1 MTAEPRGGQAH
12 DELLERWLRSG
23 RADAE
28 RISPR
33 PGAGPAEASLSQ
45 RRLWLVDKLEPGN
58 AAYNIHEA
66 LRIRGPL
73 DTGALRR
80 SIAVI
85 VDRHATLRTTLR
97 PDGDRLVQHIAGP
110 GRFEVPLVDLTTSAS
125 KAGDAA
131 VHALAT
137 AEAGAPFDLAAG
149 PLFRARLLRL
159 GDDDHVL
166 LLTTHHTMSDGV
178 SVVLFKAELA
188 ELYEAAVLG
197 RRPVL
202 PDLPIQYADFAV
214 WQRDWLRGERLER
227 LLDYWRAHLRG
238 LPPVIELPTD
248 RPRPPEASPAGRRL
262 WFDVDSGTAERMRAF
277 SRGEGVTLF
286 TTAFAAYVTLLHR
299 YCGST
304 DIAVGTVVANRDRV
318 EIENLIGFFVN
329 TLAVRCDCSGDPSF
343 RELVARVNTTL
354 AGAHAHQDLPFEL
367 LVEELRPER
376 STGHSPVF
384 QVIFAFQE
392 RGTDTGG
399 ALHGLDVEELRI
411 DNRTAAFDLAFSLEE
426 RDDGSIAGW
435 LTYATALFD
444 EVSVRRLVGHFL
456 MLVRET
462 AACPDA
468 RLSEFPLLPA
478 EERDKVL
485 LDWNRTRC
493 DYPRGARIQDLVDAR
508 AALSPDKPAVVS
520 DTASLTFAELV
531 IRANQLAHFLQH
543 RGVGPETPVALLTER
558 TVDMAVAQLGVLK
571 AGGGYVPL
579 DPAYPAARLA
589 YILRD
594 TGTRIILTESSVAAT
609 VPAGDYEVVVLDQQ
623 WPQIAKEPQTA
634 PPTTTTDA
642 NLAQIYYTS
651 GSTGEP
657 KGVLLSHEGWSNI
670 IAWHGRY
677 FGVTPRDR
685 AAQVGAVAFDA
696 CAWEL
701 WTNLVAGAT
710 VCIPAE
716 EVRVSA
722 EKLVEWMAQQEIT
735 VSWVPAV
742 LAEQILDLPLPG
754 KLRLRWLASGGD
766 RLRRRPGRRLPFR
779 FFNMYGPTEIT
790 IMRTCGPVR
799 PDGRDLPPIGYPIS
813 NSELYVLD
821 RWGNPVPPGL
831 PGELYIGGVG
841 LARGYLGRPGQSAEK
856 FVPDPF
862 SGRAGARLYRTGD
875 IVRHDPDGAIAFIGR
890 TDHQVKI
897 RGFRVELGEIEAVLE
912 KHPGVARC
920 CVVRHDRPGGDAR
933 IVAYVV
939 AADGGVDAA
948 ELSDAVAEQLPGY
961 MVPSSFIFQ
970 EALPIGAFGKVDRTA
985 LPDPDEAERSAGDAP
1000 QTATERALSRIWA
1013 EILEVPEVGVTV
1025 NFFALG
1031 GNSLLATKVVA
1042 RMRKEF
1048 PQEIPLRRLFL
1059 APTIRRL
1066 AAWLDRPA

>member
-1 MTAEPRGGQAH
+1 MTAEPQGGQAH

-23 RADAE
+23 HADAE

-33 PGAGPAEASLSQ
+33 VGGGPAEASLGQ
-45 RRLWLVDKLEPGN
+45 RRLWLVDKLVPGS

-73 DTGALRR
+73 DTEALRR
-80 SIAVI
+80 GIAVI
-85 VDRHATLRTTLR
+85 ADRHATLRTTLR
-97 PDGDRLVQHIAGP
+97 RDGDRLVQHVASP
-110 GRFEVPLVDLTTSAS
+110 GRFEVPLVDLTASAS
-125 KAGDAA
+125 RAAEAA

-137 AEAGAPFDLAAG
+137 AEASAPFDLAAG

-159 GDDDHVL
+159 GVDHHML
-166 LLTTHHTMSDGV
+166 LLTTHHTMSDGA

-188 ELYEAAVLG
+188 ELYQAAVRG
-197 RRPVL
+197 RRPIL
-202 PDLPIQYADFAV
+202 PGLPIQYADFAV
-214 WQRDWLRGERLER
+214 WQHDWMRGERLER
-227 LLDYWRAHLRG
+227 QLDYWRTHLRD

-248 RPRPPEASPAGRRL
+248 RARPPAASLAGRRL
-262 WFDVDSGTAERMRAF
+262 WFDVDSGTAERMRSF
-277 SRGEGVTLF
+277 SRGERVTLF
-286 TTAFAAYVTLLHR
+286 TTAFAGYVTLLHR

-329 TLAVRCDCSGDPSF
+329 TLAVRSDCSGDPSF
-343 RELVARVNTTL
+343 RELVARVNTAL
-354 AGAHAHQDLPFEL
+354 AGAHAHQGLPFEL

-376 STGHSPVF
+376 SIGHSPLF
-384 QVIFAFQE
+384 QVVFAFQE
-392 RGTDTGG
+392 RGTDTG
-399 ALHGLDVEELRI
+399 ALYGLDVEQLRI

-462 AACPDA
+462 AARPDA

-485 LDWNRTRC
+485 VDWNRTQC
-493 DYPRGARIQDLVDAR
+493 DYPRGRIQDLVDAR

-520 DTASLTFAELV
+520 DTASLTFAEL
-531 IRANQLAHFLQH
+531 ITRANQLAHFLQR

-579 DPAYPAARLA
+579 DPTYPAARLA

-594 TGTRIILTESSVAAT
+594 TGTRVILTESSVAAT
-609 VPAGDYEVVVLDQQ
+609 VPAGDAEVVVLDQQ
-623 WPQIAKEPQTA
+623 WPEIAKEPQTA
-634 PPTTTTDA
+634 PLTTTTEA
-642 NLAQIYYTS
+642 SLAQIYYTS
-651 GSTGEP
+651 GSTGQP

-670 IAWHGRY
+670 ISWHGRY
-677 FGVTPRDR
+677 FGLTPRDR

-716 EVRVSA
+716 EVRMSP
-722 EKLVEWMAQQEIT
+722 EKLLEWMAEQEIT

-742 LAEQILDLPLPG
+742 IAERILDLPLPP

-766 RLRRRPGRRLPFR
+766 RLRRRPARRLPFR

-821 RWGNPVPPGL
+821 RWGNPVPRGL

-862 SGRAGARLYRTGD
+862 SGRPGGRLYRTGD
-875 IVRHDPDGAIAFIGR
+875 IVRHGPDGVIDFIGR

-912 KHPGVARC
+912 KHPGVARS
-920 CVVRHDRPGGDAR
+920 CVVRHDRAGADAR

-939 AADGGVDAA
+939 AADGGVDAT
-948 ELSDAVAEQLPGY
+948 ELSDAVAEHLPGY
-961 MVPSSFIFQ
+961 MVPASFIFQ
-970 EALPIGAFGKVDRTA
+970 DALPVNAFGKVDRAA
-985 LPDPDEAERSAGDAP
+985 LPDPEELERSASDGP
-1000 QTATERALSRIWA
+1000 QTPTERALCRIWT
-1013 EILEVPEVGVTV
+1013 ETLEVPEVGVTE
-1025 NFFALG
+1025 NFFAVG

-1042 RMRKEF
+1042 RMREEF

-1066 AAWLDRPA
+1066 AGWLDRPA